1 MSCAYG
7 RRHWCVVNLQ
17 KIHHGG
23 SRHYNV
29 HVFKFLES
37 FGRSW
42 GCWRLIQKPKSW
54 NSLHAT
60 HLVEKM
66 DGKDWKTWM
75 ANLWNM
81 FHMLWYEWPNLGS
94 WCNEKTINPPI
105 VTTKSVNQKDKSL
118 VNFKILLHMKRM
130 YRMT

>member
-1 MSCAYG
+1 
-7 RRHWCVVNLQ
+7 
-17 KIHHGG
+17 
-23 SRHYNV
+23 
-29 HVFKFLES
+29 
-37 FGRSW
+37 
-42 GCWRLIQKPKSW
+42 
-54 NSLHAT
+54 
-60 HLVEKM
+60 M

-81 FHMLWYEWPNLGS
+81 LHMLWYKWPNLGL

-130 YRMT
+130 CRMM

>member
-29 HVFKFLES
+29 HVFKIWES

-54 NSLHAT
+54 
-60 HLVEKM
+60 
-66 DGKDWKTWM
+66 
-75 ANLWNM
+75 
-81 FHMLWYEWPNLGS
+81 
-94 WCNEKTINPPI
+94 
-105 VTTKSVNQKDKSL
+105 
-118 VNFKILLHMKRM
+118 
-130 YRMT
+130 